1 MVIDSIRD
9 GIVIDHIKAGLGL
22 EIYRLLKLGKLDC
35 QVAIIQHATSQKGN
49 KKDVIKIDSP
59 IEIDLDVLGYLDPG
73 CTVNVIRDSKVAEKY
88 HPAIPETLTGVISCK
103 NPRCITS
110 AESDLPHVFRLT
122 DKDAQVYR
130 CIYCET
136 MAKKIKI

>member
-9 GIVIDHIKAGLGL
+9 GIVIDHIKAGKGMV
-22 EIYRLLKLGKLDC
+22 IYRLLELEKLNC
-35 QVAIIQHATSQKGN
+35 QVAIIQNATSRKGG

-59 IEIDLDVLGYLDPG
+59 IAVDLDVVGYLDPT
-73 CTVNVIRDSKVAEKY
+73 CTVNVIRDGSVAEKY
-88 HPAIPETLTGVISCK
+88 NPRTPETLTGVLHCK

-110 AESDLPHVFRLT
+110 VEGDLPHVFRLT
-122 DKDAQVYR
+122 DPENMVYR

-136 MAKKIKI
+136 KARRIK

>member
-22 EIYRLLKLGKLDC
+22 EIYRLLKLSKLEC
-35 QVAIIQHATSQKGN
+35 QVAIIQNATSQKDS

-73 CTVNVIRDSKVAEKY
+73 CTVNVIRDSKVSEKY
-88 HPAIPETLTGVISCK
+88 HPAIPKTLTGVISCK

-110 AESDLPHVFRLT
+110 VESDLPHVFRLT
-122 DKDAQVYR
+122 DKEKKVYR
-130 CIYCET
+130 CIYCDT
-136 MAKKIKI
+136 KNG

>member
-9 GIVIDHIKAGLGL
+9 GIVIDHIKAGRGM
-22 EIYRLLKLGKLDC
+22 EIYRLLDLGKLDC
-35 QVAIIQHATSQKGN
+35 QVAIIQRATSQKGG

-59 IEIDLDVLGYLDPG
+59 IAVDLDVLGYLDPN
-73 CTVNVIRDSKVAEKY
+73 CTVNVIRDSKVVEKY
-88 HPAIPETLTGVISCK
+88 HPEMPEKLTGVLHCK

-110 AESDLPHVFRLT
+110 VESDLPHVFQLT
-122 DKDAQVYR
+122 DRENKVYR

-136 MAKKIKI
+136 AARKLK

>member
-9 GIVIDHIKAGLGL
+9 GIVIDHIKAGRGM
-22 EIYRLLKLGKLDC
+22 EIYRQLELGKLDC
-35 QVAIIQHATSQKGN
+35 QVAIIQHASSQKGS

-59 IEIDLDVLGYLDPG
+59 ITVDLDVLGYLDPN
-73 CTVNVIRDSKVAEKY
+73 CTVNIIRDSKVAEKY
-88 HPAIPETLTGVISCK
+88 HPTIPEKLTGVIRCK

-110 AESDLPHVFRLT
+110 VEADLPHVFQLT
-122 DKDAQVYR
+122 DRENKVYR

-136 MAKKIKI
+136 AARKLK